1 MKMKFAFATDIG
13 VYRKNNEDATWAGTN
28 SFGQYV
34 TIVCDGLGGYKGG
47 QAASHITIEIFK
59 KNFMNNDFSYFNMQ
73 DFNNWIANTIKES
86 RNAITSFV
94 QDHLDQQNMAT
105 TLVISI
111 LVGTKLYT
119 FNVGDSRAY
128 IANAKETV
136 MVTEDQNLLTHLKH
150 IKAPYEQYKKFKSDL
165 YAITQYIGI
174 TNSKQTVF
182 NSYYNEI
189 TKNDC
194 VILTSDGIHNFIID
208 DLMYITIKQSRTLD
222 NACEQII
229 RLGIAG
235 ESNDNLSLAILCSE
249 DS

>member
-1 MKMKFAFATDIG
+1 MNIKFAFATDIG
-13 VYRKNNEDATWAGTN
+13 VYRKNNEDATWAGSN
-28 SFGQYV
+28 AFGQNV
-34 TIVCDGLGGYKGG
+34 AIVCDGLGGYKGG
-47 QAASHITIEIFK
+47 QAASHITIEVFK
-59 KNFMNNDFSYFNMQ
+59 DNFLSTDFSNFNMQ

-86 RNAITSFV
+86 RNGITNFV

-105 TLVISI
+105 TLVISV
-111 LVGTKLYT
+111 LVDRNLYT

-128 IANAKETV
+128 IANSKETTLV
-136 MVTEDQNLLTHLKH
+136 SEDQNLLTHLKH

-174 TNSKQTVF
+174 INTKPTIF

-189 TKNDC
+189 TKRDY
-194 VILTSDGIHNFIID
+194 VILTSDGVHNFIID
-208 DLMYITIKQSRTLD
+208 DLMYPTIKSSRTLD
-222 NACEQII
+222 NACDQII

-249 DS
+249 EN